1 MIIICRRFLGPKIRM
16 ESHAIFFENMVDE
29 MNNKILEIDQ
39 DKESF
44 GNSPDCEDY
53 AELIEIY
60 KISIMDYVWRIQKEV
75 QRMRGNNLVN
85 NNSNP
90 NNQANQNVNNSNNNP
105 SGGKRNKKKTRKS
118 RNRK

>member
-1 MIIICRRFLGPKIRM
+1 M
-16 ESHAIFFENMVDE
+16 EAHAIFFENIVYEIKD
-29 MNNKILEIDQ
+29 KILEIDR
-39 DKESF
+39 DKESY
-44 GNSPDCEDY
+44 GNSPDCDDY

-60 KISIMDYVWRIQKEV
+60 KASMTDYAWRIQKEV
-75 QRMRGNNLVN
+75 QRMQGNNVVN